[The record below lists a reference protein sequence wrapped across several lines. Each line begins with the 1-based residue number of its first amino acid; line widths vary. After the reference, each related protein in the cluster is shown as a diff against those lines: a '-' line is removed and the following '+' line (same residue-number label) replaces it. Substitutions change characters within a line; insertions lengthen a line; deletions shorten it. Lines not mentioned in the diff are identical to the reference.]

1 MEHNGFNTNGWSFLA
16 INSNKKKKWRGKLK
30 YFICRFNRRL
40 EKERDQYRICIDSEP
55 SEP

>member
-1 MEHNGFNTNGWSFLA
+1 MEHNGFNSNGWSFLA
-16 INSNKKKKWRGKLK
+16 INGNKKKWRVKLR

-40 EKERDQYRICIDSEP
+40 AKERDQYRICIDSEP